1 MKIKKKIFLSIFS
14 AILALALALGGFF
27 VGRAVYSDKE
37 LRRVK
42 FILDTY
48 HKYYYEESDDY
59 LSELVH
65 GLMDNNSD
73 FFTKSE
79 YEKFYSTSSGKRNSI
94 GVSVDGELNVVK
106 VAYNS
111 PAETQGVETGG
122 KIVKV
127 DGTKVESITDINNA
141 VKGKTVA
148 TYTILYGTQE
158 KEFTLSNKEF
168 TETFVKYYDGENE
181 YGFGGEK
188 IELIKKATS
197 TVNGKT
203 LPSGYSYLKYVSFM
217 GADINSS
224 GWEKNLS
231 SSVGQFMKALEVFQ
245 NSSNKKLIID
255 LRDNGGGYV
264 EAMRYLIANFIGDE
278 NGKKLTVQKN
288 NYKNRQEEIKSYE
301 TKSQN
306 YDIEKIIV
314 LANSSTASASEAFIG
329 ALLDYDKAN
338 KVSVVVEYNQSRND
352 FSTYG
357 KGTMQ
362 DFIFNGEKEVV
373 KLTVAKICFPISE
386 TCIDKKGISKN
397 VSDKV
402 INSVN
407 AENQRIDALSYV
419 CENF

>member
-1 MKIKKKIFLSIFS
+1 MSSKKKILFSVLSV
-14 AILALALALGGFF
+14 ILAVTFALGGFF

-42 FILDTY
+42 FILDSY

-79 YEKFYSTSSGKRNSI
+79 YEKYCLTSSGKRNSVGI
-94 GVSVDGELNVVK
+94 SVDGELNVVK

-111 PAETQGVETGG
+111 PAEMQGVETGG
-122 KIVKV
+122 KIIKV
-127 DGTKVESITDINNA
+127 DGTSVESVTDVTNA
-141 VKGKTVA
+141 LKGKTVA
-148 TYTILYGTQE
+148 TYTVLYGTQE
-158 KEFTLSNKEF
+158 KEFTLSNGEF
-168 TETFVKYYDGENE
+168 TETFVKFYDGEYE
-181 YGFGGEK
+181 YGFGGQN
-188 IELIKKATS
+188 IELVKKAAS
-197 TVNGKT
+197 TVNGQT

-224 GWEKNLS
+224 GWAKDLS
-231 SSVGQFMKALEVFQ
+231 SSVGQFMKALEIFK

-255 LRDNGGGYV
+255 LRNNGGGYV

-288 NYKNRQEEIKSYE
+288 HYKNRQEEIKSYE
-301 TKSQN
+301 IKSQD
-306 YDIEKIIV
+306 YDIEKIVV

-329 ALLDYDKAN
+329 ALLDYDKNN
-338 KVSVVVEYNQSRND
+338 KVSVVVEYNQNRND

-362 DFIFNGEKEVV
+362 DFVFSEKKEVV

-386 TCIDKKGISKN
+386 ICIDKKGISKS

-407 AENQRIDALSYV
+407 AENQHIDAFSYV
-419 CENF
+419 CDNF